1 MVKGV
6 FRSLVF
12 CTLTVIWFFIAQ
24 NAGFAAAKD
33 LKPFLT
39 ASISNNQPF
48 VGQEVL
54 LTYTLCFRDT
64 APKIS
69 EEVPP
74 SLKGVWVKE
83 AKPERYIKSTPV
95 TIKGEQFRSAVIKQF
110 KVVPLQSGPISIAG
124 YSMNCSLPS
133 DPASNSGTDI
143 PDVRFQITAPG
154 VAITARPLPG
164 NAPKGFSGAVG
175 TFSLEL
181 TADRQSLKAREPLT
195 MKIILSGKGN
205 LLTLTMPDLQLP
217 ESFRR
222 NQSLFTDA
230 LKNEPG
236 ISSGS
241 VISTIQ
247 VWPQSAGDYQVPPAC
262 MDIFNPETGKFHSIV
277 SKPLSIHVSQGAIT
291 TSENNSVISGTGKK
305 QEETP
310 FLLKPL
316 TIAACIIILVM
327 ISFVSFS
334 IWNKNRRSF
343 PGRKQADIQ
352 KGIER
357 GQSAE
362 SMKKAI
368 FALIEKTGIGAPGAM
383 TRNELKKELQKTGIP
398 DNILKELPEVLDA
411 LDRII
416 YSTAGDKKQVIPE
429 TVVGKIDLLLNTLNK
444 AAVSS

>member
-1 MVKGV
+1 MATGV
-6 FRSLVF
+6 FRSLLF

-39 ASISNNQPF
+39 ASISNNRPF

-74 SLKGVWVKE
+74 SLRGVWVKE
-83 AKPERYIKSTPV
+83 AKPERYIRSTPV
-95 TIKGEQFRSAVIKQF
+95 TIKGEQLRSAVVKQF
-110 KVVPLQSGPISIAG
+110 KVVPLQSGPITIAG

-133 DPASNSGTDI
+133 DPASFTGSDI
-143 PDVRFQITAPG
+143 PDVRFLITAPG
-154 VAITARPLPG
+154 VDIVARPLPG

-181 TADRQSLKAREPLT
+181 TADRQNLKAREALT
-195 MKIILSGKGN
+195 MKIILSGTGN
-205 LLTLTMPDLQLP
+205 LLTLTMPDLRLP
-217 ESFRR
+217 VSFRR
-222 NQSLFTDA
+222 NQSLYTDA

-247 VWPQSAGDYQVPPAC
+247 VWPQSAGDYQVPSAS
-262 MDIFNPETGKFHSIV
+262 MDIFNPETGKFHSI
-277 SKPLSIHVSQGAIT
+277 
-291 TSENNSVISGTGKK
+291 IS
-305 QEETP
+305 
-310 FLLKPL
+310 KPL
-316 TIAACIIILVM
+316 TIHVSPAAQTETENNSDISGTIKKQSETPFFLRPLTIAVGIIILVM

-334 IWNKNRRSF
+334 IWNKNRRSY

-352 KGIER
+352 LEIER

-368 FALIEKTGIGAPGAM
+368 FALIEKAGISSPCAL
-383 TRNELKKELQKTGIP
+383 TRNELKKELLKTGVP
-398 DNILKELPEVLDA
+398 ESLLNELPEMLDS

-416 YSTAGDKKQVIPE
+416 YSTAGEKKQVIPE
-429 TVVGKIDLLLNTLNK
+429 SVIGKIDLLLNTLNK
-444 AAVSS
+444 IAVSN